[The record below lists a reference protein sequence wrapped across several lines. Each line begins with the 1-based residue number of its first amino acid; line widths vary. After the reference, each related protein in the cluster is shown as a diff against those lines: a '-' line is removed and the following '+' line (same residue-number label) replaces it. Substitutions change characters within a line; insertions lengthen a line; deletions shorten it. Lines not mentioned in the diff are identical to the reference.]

1 MSDKVLT
8 PQGAST
14 DVNVVSSPKTDD
26 AEEREVQALMAS
38 FDSRLTEAERRV
50 DRVLARLGV
59 E

>member
-1 MSDKVLT
+1 MSDNALT

-14 DVNVVSSPKTDD
+14 DLNVASSPKAED

-38 FDSRLTEAERRV
+38 FDSRLTEAERRI